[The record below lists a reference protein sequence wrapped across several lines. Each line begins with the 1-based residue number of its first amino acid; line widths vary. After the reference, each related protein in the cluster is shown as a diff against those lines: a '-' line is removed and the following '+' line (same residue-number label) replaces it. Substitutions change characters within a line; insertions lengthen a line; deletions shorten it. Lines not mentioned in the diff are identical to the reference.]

1 MLYLRGMKSM
11 AIDFSQYAEP
21 ETRPAQG
28 KIDFSAYANSAPQ
41 PSRKDAILSAL
52 AIPQSNAVG
61 AIRSFGRGASL
72 GLSDTLGE
80 AVNAGINSNIT
91 GTPFL
96 KQFAADKDQANAERD
111 QFRIDNPNLAY
122 GAEIAGAIASS
133 PLAAK
138 AAAGGTAILK
148 GGAEAAATGT
158 ELANIAKTGTD
169 IVEAAPAIVKGA
181 KAAGVA
187 MQAAKGLGVGAAQ
200 GGLYGATEADSG
212 GAGSNALTG
221 ALTGAVIGGT
231 LPLVG
236 NALKSAISPAASTNP
251 SVKLLMNEGIFPTAA
266 EVSGGALNKLEER
279 MQTLPWTGDI
289 IAGARERPQAQLR
302 DAVFNRALSPIGEKV
317 PSGLYG
323 WDAVAYTKKALG
335 NKYDDVLNKIG
346 AITPDAEFKQN
357 IGSLTDLVGIDTA
370 PRNIKQ
376 NFNKAISRV
385 SDAIDENGVIT
396 SSAYKKLESSLGAD
410 AKTLGQMDSV
420 YAGDMSNAV
429 KQIRE
434 ELRGM
439 LERQAGDSAKELA
452 AVNKGW
458 ANFKRGEKAAGM
470 TGALEGNFNADQ
482 LYSTARSMAGGKDK
496 SQWSS
501 GNALM
506 QDISAAAKDVMGRK
520 TGTSGT
526 AENKN
531 ATDFIAQGLGI
542 VGAIPAAVLYSE
554 PVQNALLRATAT
566 RGAWAEPTGAAVN
579 SLTQSAST
587 PAIVMTED
595 AISST
600 RKPRV
605 RK

>member
-1 MLYLRGMKSM
+1 M
-11 AIDFSQYAEP
+11 AFDISTAQPLEELPAKPAGFDISTAK
-21 ETRPAQG
+21 PAQE
-28 KIDFSAYANSAPQ
+28 SAPQ

-96 KQFAADKDQANAERD
+96 KQFAADKDQANTERD
-111 QFRIDNPNLAY
+111 QFRTDNPKLAY
-122 GAEIAGAIASS
+122 GSEIAGAIAST
-133 PLAAK
+133 PLASRAVSGG
-138 AAAGGTAILK
+138 AAMLK
-148 GGAEAAATGT
+148 GGAEAAATGK

-181 KAAGVA
+181 KSAGVA

-200 GGLYGATEADSG
+200 GGVYGATEADSG

-236 NALKSAISPAASTNP
+236 NALRSAISPAASTNP

-266 EVSGGALNKLEER
+266 EVYGGALNKLEER

-289 IAGARERPQAQLR
+289 IAGARDRPQAQLR

-335 NKYDDVLNKIG
+335 NKYDEVLNKIG
-346 AITPDAEFKQN
+346 AITPDQQFTDKVA
-357 IGSLTDLVGIDTA
+357 SLTQMVDKIRMPQAQKDKFLMAVDD
-370 PRNIKQ
+370 
-376 NFNKAISRV
+376 V
-385 SDAIDENGVIT
+385 SSVIDENGVMT
-396 SSAYKKLESSLGAD
+396 SQAYKEAESSLGQI
-410 AKTLGQMDSV
+410 AKQLDKSPDIYEKKM
-420 YAGDMSNAV
+420 APAV
-429 KQIRE
+429 SQLKA
-434 ELRGM
+434 ELKEM
-439 LERQAGDSAKELA
+439 LDRQAGDSAKELA
-452 AVNKGW
+452 SVNEGW
-458 ANFKRGEKAAGM
+458 AQFKRGEQAAAM
-470 TGALEGNFNADQ
+470 TGAKQGNFNSDQ
-482 LYSTARSMAGGKDK
+482 LLSSVRAQAGGKNK
-496 SQWSS
+496 LQWSER
-501 GNALM
+501 GRTLM
-506 QDISAAAKDVMGRK
+506 QDLAAAADDVIGTK
-520 TGTSGT
+520 TRTSGT

-531 ATDFIAQGLGI
+531 ATDLIAQGLGI

-566 RGAWAEPTGAAVN
+566 RGAWAEPTGEAIN
-579 SLTQSAST
+579 SLTKSAST

-595 AISST
+595 AINST

-605 RK
+605 RAK

>member
-1 MLYLRGMKSM
+1 M
-11 AIDFSQYAEP
+11 ANDPFAEFANNP
-21 ETRPAQG
+21 HPAAQA
-28 KIDFSAYANSAPQ
+28 IVADPFAEFANATPQ

-72 GLSDTLGE
+72 GLSDTVGE
-80 AVNAGINSNIT
+80 GVNALINSNIT

-111 QFRIDNPNLAY
+111 QFRTDSPKLAY
-122 GAEIAGAIASS
+122 GSEIAGAIASA
-133 PLAAK
+133 PLASRAV
-138 AAAGGTAILK
+138 AGGAAMLK
-148 GGAEAAATGT
+148 GGAEAAATGK

-181 KAAGVA
+181 KGAGVA

-251 SVKLLMNEGIFPTAA
+251 NVQILMKEGVRPTAA
-266 EVSGGALNKLEER
+266 EVSGGAINKLEER
-279 MQTLPWTGDI
+279 LQTLPWTGDI

-302 DAVFNRALSPIGEKV
+302 DAVFNRALSPIGEKI
-317 PSGLYG
+317 PKGLDG
-323 WDAVAYTKKALG
+323 WDAVSYAKKALG
-335 NKYDDVLNKIG
+335 DKYDEVLNKIG
-346 AITPDAEFKQN
+346 AITPDAEFKQKLD
-357 IGSLTDLVGIDTA
+357 SLTGLVGIDTA

-385 SDAIDENGVIT
+385 SDAIDENGVMT

-439 LERQAGDSAKELA
+439 LERQSGDSAKELA

-501 GNALM
+501 RNALM

-531 ATDFIAQGLGI
+531 ATDLIAQGLGLLGS
-542 VGAIPAAVLYSE
+542 VPAAALYSE
-554 PVQNALLRATAT
+554 PVQNFLLNRVAT
-566 RGAWAEPTGAAVN
+566 RGAWAEPTGNALNAI
-579 SLTQSAST
+579 TQRAST

-595 AISST
+595 AINST

-605 RK
+605 SAK

>member
-1 MLYLRGMKSM
+1 M
-11 AIDFSQYAEP
+11 ANDPFAEFANNQ
-21 ETRPAQG
+21 PAAVSDPFAEFAAKPVQ
-28 KIDFSAYANSAPQ
+28 AAPQ

-52 AIPQSNAVG
+52 AIPQSNTVG

-80 AVNAGINSNIT
+80 AVNAGINSSIT

-96 KQFAADKDQANAERD
+96 QQFAADRNQANAERD
-111 QFRIDNPNLAY
+111 QFRTDNPKLAY
-122 GAEIAGAIASS
+122 GSEIAGAIASA

-138 AAAGGTAILK
+138 AGAAVLK
-148 GGAEAAATGT
+148 GGAEAATTGT

-181 KAAGVA
+181 KTAGVA
-187 MQAAKGLGVGAAQ
+187 MQAAKGLGLGAAQ
-200 GGLYGATEADSG
+200 GGLYGAAEAD
-212 GAGSNALTG
+212 AGNGLSNGFTG

-236 NALKSAISPAASTNP
+236 NALKSVISPAASTNP

-266 EVSGGALNKLEER
+266 EVSGGALNKFEER
-279 MQTLPWTGDI
+279 MQTMPWTGDI

-302 DAVFNRALSPIGEKV
+302 DAVFNRALSPIGDKI
-317 PSGLYG
+317 PKGLYG

-335 NKYDDVLNKIG
+335 NKYDEVLNKIG
-346 AITPDAEFKQN
+346 AITPDQQFTDKIA
-357 IGSLTDLVGIDTA
+357 SLTQMVDKIRMPQAQKDKFLMAVDD
-370 PRNIKQ
+370 
-376 NFNKAISRV
+376 V
-385 SDAIDENGVIT
+385 SSVIDENGVMT
-396 SSAYKKLESSLGAD
+396 SQSYKEAESSLGQI
-410 AKTLGQMDSV
+410 AKQLDQSKDIYEKKM
-420 YAGDMSNAV
+420 APAV
-429 KQIRE
+429 SQLKA
-434 ELRGM
+434 ELKGM

-452 AVNKGW
+452 AVNEGW
-458 ANFKRGEKAAGM
+458 AQFKRGQQAAAM
-470 TGALEGNFNADQ
+470 TGAKQGNFNSDQ
-482 LYSTARSMAGGKDK
+482 LLSSVRSQAGGQNKL
-496 SQWSS
+496 QWSER
-501 GNALM
+501 GRTLM
-506 QDISAAAKDVMGRK
+506 QDLAAAADDVMGTK
-520 TGTSGT
+520 TRTSGT

-542 VGAIPAAVLYSE
+542 AGAIPAAVLYSE

-579 SLTQSAST
+579 ALTQRAST

-595 AISST
+595 AINST

-605 RK
+605 RAK

>member
-1 MLYLRGMKSM
+1 M

-21 ETRPAQG
+21 ETQPGQG
-28 KIDFSAYANSAPQ
+28 KIDFSAYTNSAPP

-72 GLSDTLGE
+72 GLSDTVGE
-80 AVNAGINSNIT
+80 GVNAMINSSIT

-111 QFRIDNPNLAY
+111 QFRNDNPKLAY
-122 GAEIAGAIASS
+122 GSEIAGAIASV
-133 PLAAK
+133 PLASRAV
-138 AAAGGTAILK
+138 AGGAAMLK
-148 GGAEAAATGT
+148 GGAEAAATGK

-169 IVEAAPAIVKGA
+169 IVEAVPAIVKGA
-181 KAAGVA
+181 KSAGVA

-236 NALKSAISPAASTNP
+236 NALKSAISPSASTNP

-266 EVSGGALNKLEER
+266 EVSGGALNKIEER

-317 PSGLYG
+317 PKGLDG
-323 WDAVAYTKKALG
+323 WDAVSYTKKLLG
-335 NKYDDVLNKIG
+335 DKYDEVLNKIG
-346 AITPDAEFKQN
+346 AITPDAEFKQK
-357 IGSLTDLVGIDTA
+357 IDSLSGLVGIDTA

-385 SDAIDENGVIT
+385 SDAIDENGVMT

-439 LERQAGDSAKELA
+439 LERQAGDSAKDLA
-452 AVNKGW
+452 DVNKGW

-501 GNALM
+501 RNALM

-531 ATDFIAQGLGI
+531 ATDLIAQGLGI

-595 AISST
+595 AINST

>member
-1 MLYLRGMKSM
+1 M
-11 AIDFSQYAEP
+11 ANDPFAEFANNQ
-21 ETRPAQG
+21 PAAVSDPFAEFAAKPVQ
-28 KIDFSAYANSAPQ
+28 AAPQ

-52 AIPQSNAVG
+52 AIPQSNTVG

-80 AVNAGINSNIT
+80 AVNAGINSSIT

-96 KQFAADKDQANAERD
+96 QQFAADRDQANAERD
-111 QFRIDNPNLAY
+111 QFRSDNPKLAY
-122 GAEIAGAIASS
+122 GSEIAGAIASA

-138 AAAGGTAILK
+138 AGAAVLK
-148 GGAEAAATGT
+148 GGAEAATTGT

-181 KAAGVA
+181 KTAGVA
-187 MQAAKGLGVGAAQ
+187 MQAAKGLGLGAAQ
-200 GGLYGATEADSG
+200 GGLYGATEAD
-212 GAGSNALTG
+212 AGNSLGNGFTG

-236 NALKSAISPAASTNP
+236 NALKSVISPAASTNP

-266 EVSGGALNKLEER
+266 EVSGGALNKFEER
-279 MQTLPWTGDI
+279 MQAMPWTGDI

-302 DAVFNRALSPIGEKV
+302 DAVFNRALSPIGDKI
-317 PSGLYG
+317 PKGLYG

-335 NKYDDVLNKIG
+335 NKYDEVLNKIG
-346 AITPDAEFKQN
+346 AITPDQQFTDKIA
-357 IGSLTDLVGIDTA
+357 SLTQMVDKIRMPQAQKDKFLMAVDD
-370 PRNIKQ
+370 
-376 NFNKAISRV
+376 V
-385 SDAIDENGVIT
+385 SSVIDENGVMT
-396 SSAYKKLESSLGAD
+396 SQSYKEAESSLGQI
-410 AKTLGQMDSV
+410 AKQLDQSKDIYEKKM
-420 YAGDMSNAV
+420 APAV
-429 KQIRE
+429 SQLKA
-434 ELRGM
+434 ELKGM

-452 AVNKGW
+452 AVNEGW
-458 ANFKRGEKAAGM
+458 AQFKRGQQAAAM
-470 TGALEGNFNADQ
+470 TGAKQGNFNSDQ
-482 LYSTARSMAGGKDK
+482 LLSSVRSQAGGQNKL
-496 SQWSS
+496 QWSER
-501 GNALM
+501 GRTLM
-506 QDISAAAKDVMGRK
+506 QDLAAAADDVMGTK
-520 TGTSGT
+520 TRTSGT

-542 VGAIPAAVLYSE
+542 AGAIPAAVLYSE

-579 SLTQSAST
+579 ALTQRAST

-595 AISST
+595 AINST

-605 RK
+605 RAK

>member
-1 MLYLRGMKSM
+1 M
-11 AIDFSQYAEP
+11 
-21 ETRPAQG
+21 
-28 KIDFSAYANSAPQ
+28 
-41 PSRKDAILSAL
+41 
-52 AIPQSNAVG
+52 
-61 AIRSFGRGASL
+61 
-72 GLSDTLGE
+72 
-80 AVNAGINSNIT
+80 
-91 GTPFL
+91 
-96 KQFAADKDQANAERD
+96 
-111 QFRIDNPNLAY
+111 
-122 GAEIAGAIASS
+122 
-133 PLAAK
+133 
-138 AAAGGTAILK
+138 LK
-148 GGAEAAATGT
+148 GGAEAAAAGK

-169 IVEAAPAIVKGA
+169 IVEAVPAIAKGA
-181 KAAGVA
+181 KSAGVA

-236 NALKSAISPAASTNP
+236 NALKSAISPAASTKP

-266 EVSGGALNKLEER
+266 EVSGGALNKIEER

-317 PSGLYG
+317 PKGLDG
-323 WDAVAYTKKALG
+323 WDAVSYTKKLLG
-335 NKYDDVLNKIG
+335 DKYDEVLNKIG
-346 AITPDAEFKQN
+346 AITPDAEFKQK
-357 IGSLTDLVGIDTA
+357 IDSLSGLVGIDTA

-385 SDAIDENGVIT
+385 SDAIDENGVMT
-396 SSAYKKLESSLGAD
+396 SSAYKKLESSLGSD

-439 LERQAGDSAKELA
+439 LERQAGDSAKDLA
-452 AVNKGW
+452 DVNKGW

-501 GNALM
+501 RNALM

-531 ATDFIAQGLGI
+531 ATDLIAQGLGI

-595 AISST
+595 AINST